1 MMCGLREATMTIIS
15 QKDKLDLSSENGL
28 DRSALNKEE
37 NSDKMKSYFL
47 ILRSIL
53 TTPCESSENEI

>member
-1 MMCGLREATMTIIS
+1 MCGLREATMTIIS

-37 NSDKMKSYFL
+37 N
-47 ILRSIL
+47 
-53 TTPCESSENEI
+53 